1 MTTPPPTTPSPL
13 SQPSTSLSSSGLRPA
28 PTGATRLAAV
38 IGDPVRHSLSPT
50 IHNAAFAALG
60 LDWVY
65 VALPVAPGRGGEA
78 VAAMRVLGIDG
89 LSVTMPHKAAVAAA
103 VDRRTA
109 VAERLGVVNCVFTDG
124 DELVGDSTDGDGF
137 VRSLAHDNS
146 ISLAGARVMV
156 LGTGGAAKAIIEAV
170 GRARPAELVV
180 VSRHRER
187 AAEVAEALAPG
198 TGRAGGAAEAG
209 AMDVV
214 VNATPVGM
222 AGGPDPDAL
231 PLAAELLTSA
241 HTVVDI
247 VYNPRVTPL
256 LAAAERAGAT
266 AVGGVG
272 MLIHQAALAFEHWT
286 GQAAPVD
293 AMAAAAFA

>member
-1 MTTPPPTTPSPL
+1 MSSSPSP
-13 SQPSTSLSSSGLRPA
+13 SPTLRAA

-65 VALPVAPGRGGEA
+65 VALPVAAGRGAEA
-78 VAAMRVLGIDG
+78 VAAMRVLGIEG
-89 LSVTMPHKAAVAAA
+89 LSVTMPHKATVAAA
-103 VDRRTA
+103 VDRRSA

-137 VRSLAHDNS
+137 VRSLAHDS
-146 ISLAGARVMV
+146 GISLAGARVMI

-170 GRARPAELVV
+170 GRAQPAELVV
-180 VSRHRER
+180 VSRDLNR
-187 AAEVAEALAPG
+187 AAEVATALAPG
-198 TGRAGGAAEAG
+198 VGRAGAVSEAG

-222 AGGPDPDAL
+222 AGGPDPDGQPL
-231 PLAAELLTSA
+231 PADLLTSA

-256 LAAAERAGAT
+256 LAAAGQAGAT

-286 GQAAPVD
+286 GREAPVD
-293 AMAAAAFA
+293 AMTAAAFA

>member
-1 MTTPPPTTPSPL
+1 MTSPPSP
-13 SQPSTSLSSSGLRPA
+13 TMRPA

-38 IGDPVRHSLSPT
+38 IGDPVRHSLSPA

-65 VALPVAPGRGGEA
+65 VALPVAAGRGAEA
-78 VAAMRVLGIDG
+78 VAAMRVLGIEG
-89 LSVTMPHKAAVAAA
+89 LSVTMPHKATVAAA

-109 VAERLGVVNCVFTDG
+109 VAERLGVANCVFTDG
-124 DELVGDSTDGDGF
+124 GELVGDSTDGDGF
-137 VRSLAHDNS
+137 VRSLERDGGL
-146 ISLAGARVMV
+146 SLAGARVMV

-170 GRARPAELVV
+170 GRARPADLVV
-180 VSRHRER
+180 VSRRR
-187 AAEVAEALAPG
+187 GQADQVATTLAPG
-198 TGRAGGAAEAG
+198 VGRAGDQAEAA

-222 AGGPDPDAL
+222 AGGPDPHAL
-231 PLAAELLTSA
+231 PLPADLLTSA
-241 HTVVDI
+241 QTVVDI

-256 LAAAERAGAT
+256 LAAAEAAGAT

-286 GQAAPVD
+286 GQPAPVD
-293 AMAAAAFA
+293 AMTAAAFA

>member
-1 MTTPPPTTPSPL
+1 MTSTPTM
-13 SQPSTSLSSSGLRPA
+13 RPA

-38 IGDPVRHSLSPT
+38 IGDPVRHSLSPA
-50 IHNAAFAALG
+50 IHNAAFAVLG

-65 VALPVAPGRGGEA
+65 VALTVAAGRGGDA
-78 VAAMRVLGIDG
+78 VAAMRVLGIEG

-137 VRSLAHDNS
+137 VRSLAHDNGL
-146 ISLAGARVMV
+146 SLAGARVMI

-180 VSRHRER
+180 VSRDLAR
-187 AAEVAEALAPG
+187 AVDVAATLAPG
-198 TGRAGGAAEAG
+198 TGRAGAAAEAG

-214 VNATPVGM
+214 INATPVGM
-222 AGGPDPDAL
+222 AGGPDAEGL
-231 PLAAELLTSA
+231 PLPAEFLTST
-241 HTVVDI
+241 HHVIDI

-266 AVGGVG
+266 TVGG
-272 MLIHQAALAFEHWT
+272 IA
-286 GQAAPVD
+286 
-293 AMAAAAFA
+293 

>member
-1 MTTPPPTTPSPL
+1 MSSSPAPPSP
-13 SQPSTSLSSSGLRPA
+13 TVRPA

-50 IHNAAFAALG
+50 IHNAAFAVLG

-65 VALPVAPGRGGEA
+65 VALPVAAGRGVDA

-137 VRSLAHDNS
+137 VRSLAHDNG
-146 ISLAGARVMV
+146 ISLAGARVMI
-156 LGTGGAAKAIIEAV
+156 LGTGGAAKAIVEAV
-170 GRARPAELVV
+170 GRAQPAELVV
-180 VSRHRER
+180 VSRRREQ
-187 AAEVAEALAPG
+187 AAEVAAALAPER
-198 TGRAGGAAEAG
+198 GRAGDATEVG

-222 AGGPDPDAL
+222 AGGVDPDGL
-231 PLAAELLTSA
+231 PLSAELLTSA

-286 GQAAPVD
+286 GQPAPVD
-293 AMAAAAFA
+293 AMTAAAFA

>member
-1 MTTPPPTTPSPL
+1 MTSTTPTM
-13 SQPSTSLSSSGLRPA
+13 RPA

-65 VALPVAPGRGGEA
+65 VALPVAAGRGAEA
-78 VAAMRVLGIDG
+78 VAAMRVLGIEG
-89 LSVTMPHKAAVAAA
+89 LSVTMPHKAAVAGA

-109 VAERLGVVNCVFTDG
+109 VADRLGVVNCVFTDG

-137 VRSLAHDNS
+137 VRSLAHDNG
-146 ISLAGARVMV
+146 ISLAEARVMV
-156 LGTGGAAKAIIEAV
+156 LGTGGAAKAVIEAV

-180 VSRHRER
+180 VSRRQEQ
-187 AAEVAEALAPG
+187 AAEVAATLAPG
-198 TGRAGGAAEAG
+198 VGRAGESAEAG
-209 AMDVV
+209 TMDVI

-222 AGGPDPDAL
+222 AGGPDPTGIPL
-231 PLAAELLTSA
+231 PAKLLTSA

-247 VYNPRVTPL
+247 VYNPWVTPL
-256 LAAAERAGAT
+256 VAAAERAGAT

-286 GQAAPVD
+286 GQPAPVD
-293 AMAAAAFA
+293 AMTAAAFA